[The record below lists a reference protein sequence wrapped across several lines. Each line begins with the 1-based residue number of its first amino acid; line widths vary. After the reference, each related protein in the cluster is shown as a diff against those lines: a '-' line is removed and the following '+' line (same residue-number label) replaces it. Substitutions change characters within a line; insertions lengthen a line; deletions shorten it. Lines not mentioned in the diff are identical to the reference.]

1 MLGFRVGYWSR
12 CQRRRFAGGAS
23 VRGGQCLAVVPASL
37 IRCHANSSVEPDR
50 HYAAG
55 TRPRQSLSS
64 WTDGRLFLSVQSAL
78 GGRGNVLGPSRQ
90 TLRDNKKRP
99 MQLRAA
105 RVGCRTFV
113 LRTTGGGA
121 ARPPHSLA
129 PSALLNFPIVQLPR
143 ISHKA
148 QSNLNH
154 RLRSNN
160 NNTAGFVHRWGGF

>member
-1 MLGFRVGYWSR
+1 MLGIRVGYWSR

-37 IRCHANSSVEPDR
+37 IRCHANSSIEPDR

-55 TRPRQSLSS
+55 TRPGQSLSS

-78 GGRGNVLGPSRQ
+78 GGRGIVLGPSRQ

-113 LRTTGGGA
+113 LRATGGGA
-121 ARPPHSLA
+121 ATTQPCAERRTQLFYCTASANITQGTVEFKPPPA
-129 PSALLNFPIVQLPR
+129 
-143 ISHKA
+143 
-148 QSNLNH
+148 
-154 RLRSNN
+154 
-160 NNTAGFVHRWGGF
+160 

>member
-12 CQRRRFAGGAS
+12 CQRRRFGGRS
-23 VRGGQCLAVVPASL
+23 KRSRGECLPVVPASL
-37 IRCHANSSVEPDR
+37 IRCHANSSIEPDR

-78 GGRGNVLGPSRQ
+78 GGRGIVLGPSRQ

-99 MQLRAA
+99 VQLRAA

-113 LRTTGGGA
+113 LRATGA
-121 ARPPHSLA
+121 ARPRRSLA
-129 PSALLNFPIVQLPR
+129 PSAVLNFPIVQLPR

-154 RLRSNN
+154 RLRGNN

>member
-1 MLGFRVGYWSR
+1 MLGFRVGYWSS

-64 WTDGRLFLSVQSAL
+64 WTDGRLFSSVQSAL
-78 GGRGNVLGPSRQ
+78 GGRGIVLGPSRQ

-99 MQLRAA
+99 VQLRAA

-113 LRTTGGGA
+113 LRATGGGRPGHHA
-121 ARPPHSLA
+121 ALRRAPYSTFLLYSFREYHTRHS
-129 PSALLNFPIVQLPR
+129 R
-143 ISHKA
+143 I
-148 QSNLNH
+148 
-154 RLRSNN
+154 
-160 NNTAGFVHRWGGF
+160 

>member
-23 VRGGQCLAVVPASL
+23 VRGGNVLQSSL
-37 IRCHANSSVEPDR
+37 HPSSVAMPTLPSNQTAIMQPGQGLGSR
-50 HYAAG
+50 C
-55 TRPRQSLSS
+55 RR
-64 WTDGRLFLSVQSAL
+64 TDGRLFLSVQSAL
-78 GGRGNVLGPSRQ
+78 GGRGIVLGPSRQ

-121 ARPPHSLA
+121 ATTQPA
-129 PSALLNFPIVQLPR
+129 PSAVLNFPIVQLPR